1 MLTRRIVIGVCALC
15 FATPAVA
22 AASPATVPPNAK
34 GLYGPAATGPP
45 STVKAKGLYGPAAT
59 GPPSTVKAKGLYGPA
74 ATGPPSTVKAKG
86 LYGPAA
92 TGPPSTVK
100 AKGLYGPAA
109 TDSDDISGVTARAAG
124 ASARDGTNDWRT
136 AAISE
141 AALLA
146 ALALALA
153 SALLLPARRRAPR
166 LGT

>member
-1 MLTRRIVIGVCALC
+1 MLTRLIVTGVCALC
-15 FATPAVA
+15 FAIPAVA
-22 AASPATVPPNAK
+22 DASTATVPPNAK

-45 STVKAKGLYGPAAT
+45 N
-59 GPPSTVKAKGLYGPA
+59 
-74 ATGPPSTVKAKG
+74 
-86 LYGPAA
+86 
-92 TGPPSTVK
+92 TVK

-109 TDSDDISGVTARAAG
+109 TDSDDTSGVTAQAAG
-124 ASARDGTNDWRT
+124 ASGRDGTNDWRT

-146 ALALALA
+146 ALALA

>member
-1 MLTRRIVIGVCALC
+1 VEVIMLTRRIAIGVCALC
-15 FATPAVA
+15 FAIPAVA
-22 AASPATVPPNAK
+22 DASPATVPPNAN

-45 STVKAKGLYGPAAT
+45 NIVKAKGLYGPAATLPPNTVKAKGLYGPAAT
-59 GPPSTVKAKGLYGPA
+59 GPPN
-74 ATGPPSTVKAKG
+74 
-86 LYGPAA
+86 
-92 TGPPSTVK
+92 TVK

-109 TDSDDISGVTARAAG
+109 TDSDDTSGVTAQVAG
-124 ASARDGTNDWRT
+124 VSDRDGTNGWRT

-146 ALALALA
+146 ALALA